1 MLKDAFVTRR
11 VRRVIT
17 GEESAQAGVVP
28 VLLEARQP
36 LFADAVRI
44 GEGVAK
50 SYA

>member
-17 GEESAQAGVVP
+17 GEESTQARVP

-36 LFADAVRI
+36 LFADALRI
-44 GEGVAK
+44 GEGVAE